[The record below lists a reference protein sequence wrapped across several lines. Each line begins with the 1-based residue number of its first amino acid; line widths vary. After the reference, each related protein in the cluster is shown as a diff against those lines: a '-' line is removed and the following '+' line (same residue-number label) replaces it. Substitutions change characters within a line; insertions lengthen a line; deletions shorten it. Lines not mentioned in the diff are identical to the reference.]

1 MICLREGGG
10 DDWSFSSNGRQIGKL
25 VCRLDSKSSFTVDV
39 EVFHCTEA
47 PDLVV

>member
-1 MICLREGGG
+1 
-10 DDWSFSSNGRQIGKL
+10 

-47 PDLVV
+47 PDLVVWS